1 MNELTYTEEPPAGPQ
16 NAKRKK
22 LFIGLGATVAI
33 LGGGYLAYDVLIASR
48 HVETDNAYVGANVAQ
63 VTPLIS
69 GPVHDVLV
77 DDALPVKRGDILV
90 RLDDTD
96 ARLTLARAE
105 AELATTERRI
115 RGLAVAHRRLYHRH
129 QTPSLLSPGAI
140 CREQGSILIVG
151 KRLLLPARSPAMN

>member
-1 MNELTYTEEPPAGPQ
+1 MKARTYAEEPPAGPQ
-16 NAKRKK
+16 NARRKK

-77 DDALPVKRGDILV
+77 DDALPTAVSVPRS
-90 RLDDTD
+90 R
-96 ARLTLARAE
+96 RAPQ
-105 AELATTERRI
+105 T
-115 RGLAVAHRRLYHRH
+115 RH
-129 QTPSLLSPGAI
+129 GQTPSLLSPGAI

>member
-48 HVETDNAYVGANVAQ
+48 HVETDNACVGANVAQ

-115 RGLAVAHRRLYHRH
+115 RGLVATDSGL
-129 QTPSLLSPGAI
+129 G
-140 CREQGSILIVG
+140 
-151 KRLLLPARSPAMN
+151 ARSRRAPQTDTGRRPACCRQGRSVASKDRS

>member
-115 RGLAVAHRRLYHRH
+115 RGLVATDSGL
-129 QTPSLLSPGAI
+129 GA
-140 CREQGSILIVG
+140 QVA
-151 KRLLLPARSPAMN
+151 ARAADETRADAQRSVASKDRS